1 MDLEWRRESLVCLA
15 CIAEERFFSATCA
28 RRKEM
33 VNDERV

>member
-1 MDLEWRRESLVCLA
+1 MDLDWRRESLVCLA

-33 VNDERV
+33 VNGKRV